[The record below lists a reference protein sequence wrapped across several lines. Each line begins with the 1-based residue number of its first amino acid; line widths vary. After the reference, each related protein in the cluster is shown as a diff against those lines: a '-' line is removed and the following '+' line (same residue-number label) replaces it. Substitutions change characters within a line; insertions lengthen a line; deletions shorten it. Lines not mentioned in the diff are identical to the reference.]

1 MKYSR
6 ITKGS
11 IAALAIAGLTLAGCG
26 SSKSSSASSVPT
38 SSSSTSPNVRTKI
51 NLVGL
56 SADATDPYFITIECG
71 AQAEA
76 KALGVKFKWGG
87 TASESVSAEESALS
101 SLTATSPSGVL
112 LAPWSSSAFVT
123 PVGDLMKKGIPVVTV
138 DSPLTKDVQYQAF
151 YTNNLTA
158 GETLAGPLAKA
169 IGDKGEV
176 AILTYGAGDE
186 VQNDR
191 WKGLEEA
198 LKKYPNIKFL
208 PVEYIGISST
218 KAAQTT
224 TSIVVAHPELKAIFT
239 TSGPLGDGAA
249 SALKALHKTGV
260 IKLYSFDAEPVEI
273 AMIKDGEL
281 QGTVAQSPYLEG
293 KDAVKSLV
301 TLLQRLGGSANGH
314 VIAKASPFVV
324 HTPVRLITRANVN
337 SASSK
342 ALYLYGKSC
351 S

>member
-1 MKYSR
+1 MATSKIKKS
-6 ITKGS
+6 G
-11 IAALAIAGLTLAGCG
+11 IAAIAISGLALAACG
-26 SSKSSSASSVPT
+26 SSKAVSAS
-38 SSSSTSPNVRTKI
+38 SSSSTASAKKKATPIR
-51 NLVGL
+51 LVGL

-71 AQAEA
+71 AEAEA
-76 KALGVKFKWGG
+76 KKLGVQFKWGG
-87 TASESVSAEESALS
+87 TASESVSAEESALA
-101 SLTATSPSGVL
+101 SLAATSPDGVL

-123 PVGDLMKKGIPVVTV
+123 PVAALMKKGVPVTTV
-138 DSPLTKDVQYQAF
+138 DAPLTKDVQYQAF

-158 GETLAGPLAKA
+158 GQALAGPLAKA
-169 IGDKGEV
+169 IGNKGEV

-198 LKKYPNIKFL
+198 LKNTPSIKFL
-208 PVEYIGISST
+208 PVQYIGISST

-224 TSIVVAHPELKAIFT
+224 TSLVVAHPGLKAIFT

-249 SALKALHKTGV
+249 SALKALNKTGT

-273 AMIKDGEL
+273 EMIKNGEL

-301 TLLQRLGGSANGH
+301 GVLRKYGGSALGRT
-314 VIAKASPFVV
+314 IGKATPFVV
-324 HTPVRLITRANVN
+324 HTPVRLITKANVN
-337 SASSK
+337 SPSSK